1 VKAWR
6 LKEGPDKEVFF
17 TQQVKPGETLAV
29 DWTDMKP
36 LAISVQGKAVF
47 ELGVGAAGVR
57 RIGVV
62 AALGPQGG
70 ARPPRPRAAQA
81 ADRYEKKIFHPP
93 LVARTN
99 LQIDN
104 PHEMNTMKPK
114 TSPLNPT
121 VLPTSAVSRR
131 NFIKT
136 SALSAGALVFLS
148 KGNRIGDWGWG

>member
-1 VKAWR
+1 LAGSREEEIKPGLLRTFQRRVKAWR

-81 ADRYEKKIFHPP
+81 ADRNEKNLPPP
-93 LVARTN
+93 LVQERICRLT
-99 LQIDN
+99 
-104 PHEMNTMKPK
+104 T
-114 TSPLNPT
+114 PT
-121 VLPTSAVSRR
+121 Q
-131 NFIKT
+131 
-136 SALSAGALVFLS
+136 
-148 KGNRIGDWGWG
+148 